1 MSHEGTNWAIR
12 QKGLKPATKLVL
24 WYLCDRHNPDFGCF
38 PRQDRLAAEA
48 EMSVS
53 SLNDHLRILEERG
66 LIRRIKRS
74 DPKTKQQ
81 LSTLYILGFEARF
94 TQGPSPKSG
103 DGQAEIPLPK
113 SGDGE
118 SAEDGPQGLDNAGE
132 FDADPVPDFGTGD
145 DEDPTPKT
153 DQKPTPK
160 FGDYS
165 KTVREITSKEED
177 AGASANPQ
185 PFAMTEAGM
194 DELLRIAGH
203 DPDGELP
210 SWWQGQIAADHVA
223 RWNRDHG
230 FTEARILSVARE
242 ARKGHVQAL
251 QGPKGFDA
259 AMKKAAKTAATPV
272 TAKPGTPESM
282 DQLCAFYAEKING
295 PGWFQTSL
303 QSDIRAE
310 LIRRK
315 MVTPE
320 RMRER
325 GL

>member
-81 LSTLYILGFEARF
+81 LSTLYILGFEDRF
-94 TQGPSPKSG
+94 
-103 DGQAEIPLPK
+103 AL
-113 SGDGE
+113 
-118 SAEDGPQGLDNAGE
+118 N
-132 FDADPVPDFGTGD
+132 PVPNSGTGPEGD
-145 DEDPTPKT
+145 DLPGSVDNYGENGGSDSEKPTPKA

-160 FGDYS
+160 SGTYS
-165 KTVREITSKEED
+165 KTVRERTSKEED
-177 AGASANPQ
+177 AGASASANPQ

-230 FTEARILSVARE
+230 FTEAQILSVARE

-295 PGWFQTSL
+295 PGWFPTSL
-303 QSDIRAE
+303 RSDIRAE
-310 LIRRK
+310 LIGRK

-325 GL
+325 GLQ

>member
-81 LSTLYILGFEARF
+81 LSTLYILGFEDRF
-94 TQGPSPKSG
+94 
-103 DGQAEIPLPK
+103 AL
-113 SGDGE
+113 
-118 SAEDGPQGLDNAGE
+118 N
-132 FDADPVPDFGTGD
+132 PVPNSGTGPEGD
-145 DEDPTPKT
+145 DLPGSVDNYGENGGSDSEKPTPKA

-160 FGDYS
+160 SGTYS
-165 KTVREITSKEED
+165 KTVRERTSKEED
-177 AGASANPQ
+177 AGASASANPQ

-295 PGWFQTSL
+295 PGWFPTSL
-303 QSDIRAE
+303 RSDIRAE
-310 LIRRK
+310 LIGRK

-325 GL
+325 GLQ

>member
-81 LSTLYILGFEARF
+81 LSTLYILGFEDRF
-94 TQGPSPKSG
+94 T
-103 DGQAEIPLPK
+103 L
-113 SGDGE
+113 
-118 SAEDGPQGLDNAGE
+118 N
-132 FDADPVPDFGTGD
+132 PVPNSGTGPEGD
-145 DEDPTPKT
+145 DLPGSVDNYGENGGSDSEKPTPET

-160 FGDYS
+160 SGTYS
-165 KTVREITSKEED
+165 KTVRERTSKEED
-177 AGASANPQ
+177 AGASASANPQ

-259 AMKKAAKTAATPV
+259 AMKKAAKTPAPPV

-295 PGWFQTSL
+295 PGWFPTSL
-303 QSDIRAE
+303 RSDIRAE
-310 LIRRK
+310 LIGRK

-325 GL
+325 GLQ

>member
-81 LSTLYILGFEARF
+81 LSTLYILGFEDRF
-94 TQGPSPKSG
+94 TLNQ
-103 DGQAEIPLPK
+103 
-113 SGDGE
+113 
-118 SAEDGPQGLDNAGE
+118 
-132 FDADPVPDFGTGD
+132 VPNSGTGPKGD
-145 DEDPTPKT
+145 DLPGSVDNYGENGGSDSEKPTPET

-160 FGDYS
+160 SGTYS
-165 KTVREITSKEED
+165 KTVRERTSKEED
-177 AGASANPQ
+177 AGASASANPQ

-259 AMKKAAKTAATPV
+259 AMKKAAKTAAQPV

-295 PGWFQTSL
+295 PGWFPTSL
-303 QSDIRAE
+303 RSDIRAE
-310 LIRRK
+310 LIGRK

-325 GL
+325 GLQ

>member
-81 LSTLYILGFEARF
+81 LSTLYILGFEDRF
-94 TQGPSPKSG
+94 T
-103 DGQAEIPLPK
+103 L
-113 SGDGE
+113 
-118 SAEDGPQGLDNAGE
+118 N
-132 FDADPVPDFGTGD
+132 PVPNSGTGPEGD
-145 DEDPTPKT
+145 DLPGSVDNYGENRGSDSEKPTPKT

-160 FGDYS
+160 SGTYS
-165 KTVREITSKEED
+165 KTVRERTCKEED
-177 AGASANPQ
+177 AGASASANPQ

-230 FTEARILSVARE
+230 FNEARILSVARE

-259 AMKKAAKTAATPV
+259 AMKKAAKPGSGYPTAA
-272 TAKPGTPESM
+272 PGSAESL
-282 DQLCAFYAEKING
+282 DQLCDFYAERING
-295 PGWFQTSL
+295 SGFVQSSL
-303 QSDIRAE
+303 SAHIVRE
-310 LIRRK
+310 LIGRK
-315 MVTPE
+315 MVTPQ

-325 GL
+325 GLL

>member
-81 LSTLYILGFEARF
+81 LSTLYILGFEDRF
-94 TQGPSPKSG
+94 T
-103 DGQAEIPLPK
+103 L
-113 SGDGE
+113 
-118 SAEDGPQGLDNAGE
+118 N
-132 FDADPVPDFGTGD
+132 PVPNSGTGPEGD
-145 DEDPTPKT
+145 DLPGSVDNYGENGGSDSEKPTPKT

-160 FGDYS
+160 SGTYRES
-165 KTVREITSKEED
+165 VRERTSKEED
-177 AGASANPQ
+177 AGASASANPQ

-194 DELLRIAGH
+194 DELIRIAGH

-295 PGWFQTSL
+295 PGWFPTSL
-303 QSDIRAE
+303 RSDIRAE
-310 LIRRK
+310 LIGRK

-325 GL
+325 GLQ

>member
-81 LSTLYILGFEARF
+81 LSTLYILGFEDRF
-94 TQGPSPKSG
+94 TLNQ
-103 DGQAEIPLPK
+103 
-113 SGDGE
+113 
-118 SAEDGPQGLDNAGE
+118 
-132 FDADPVPDFGTGD
+132 VPNSGTGPEGD
-145 DEDPTPKT
+145 DLPGSVDNYGENGGSDSEKPTPET

-160 FGDYS
+160 SGTYS
-165 KTVREITSKEED
+165 KTVRERTSKEED
-177 AGASANPQ
+177 AGASASANPQ

-259 AMKKAAKTAATPV
+259 AMKKAAKTAAQPV

-295 PGWFQTSL
+295 PGWFPTSL
-303 QSDIRAE
+303 RSDIRAE
-310 LIRRK
+310 LIGRK

-325 GL
+325 GLQ

>member
-81 LSTLYILGFEARF
+81 LSTLYILGFEDRF
-94 TQGPSPKSG
+94 T
-103 DGQAEIPLPK
+103 L
-113 SGDGE
+113 
-118 SAEDGPQGLDNAGE
+118 N
-132 FDADPVPDFGTGD
+132 PVPNSGTGPEGD
-145 DEDPTPKT
+145 DLPGSVDNYGENGGSGSEKPTPET

-160 FGDYS
+160 SGTYS
-165 KTVREITSKEED
+165 KTVRERTSKEED
-177 AGASANPQ
+177 AGASASANPQ

-259 AMKKAAKTAATPV
+259 AMKKAAKTAAQPV

-295 PGWFQTSL
+295 PGWFPTSL
-303 QSDIRAE
+303 RSDIRAE
-310 LIRRK
+310 LIGRK

-325 GL
+325 GLQ

>member
-81 LSTLYILGFEARF
+81 LSTLYILGFEDRF
-94 TQGPSPKSG
+94 T
-103 DGQAEIPLPK
+103 L
-113 SGDGE
+113 
-118 SAEDGPQGLDNAGE
+118 N
-132 FDADPVPDFGTGD
+132 PVPNSGTGPEGD
-145 DEDPTPKT
+145 DLPGSVDNYGENGGSDSEKPTPKT

-160 FGDYS
+160 SGTYS

-177 AGASANPQ
+177 AGASASANPQ

-295 PGWFQTSL
+295 PGWFPTSL
-303 QSDIRAE
+303 RSDIRAE
-310 LIRRK
+310 LIGRK

-325 GL
+325 GLQ

>member
-81 LSTLYILGFEARF
+81 LSTLYILGFEDRF
-94 TQGPSPKSG
+94 T
-103 DGQAEIPLPK
+103 L
-113 SGDGE
+113 
-118 SAEDGPQGLDNAGE
+118 N
-132 FDADPVPDFGTGD
+132 PVPNSGTGPEGD
-145 DEDPTPKT
+145 DLPGSVDNYGENGGSDSEKPTPET

-177 AGASANPQ
+177 AGARANPQ

-194 DELLRIAGH
+194 DA
-203 DPDGELP
+203 
-210 SWWQGQIAADHVA
+210 
-223 RWNRDHG
+223 
-230 FTEARILSVARE
+230 
-242 ARKGHVQAL
+242 
-251 QGPKGFDA
+251 
-259 AMKKAAKTAATPV
+259 
-272 TAKPGTPESM
+272 
-282 DQLCAFYAEKING
+282 
-295 PGWFQTSL
+295 
-303 QSDIRAE
+303 
-310 LIRRK
+310 
-315 MVTPE
+315 
-320 RMRER
+320 
-325 GL
+325 

>member
-81 LSTLYILGFEARF
+81 LSTLYILGFEDRF
-94 TQGPSPKSG
+94 T
-103 DGQAEIPLPK
+103 L
-113 SGDGE
+113 
-118 SAEDGPQGLDNAGE
+118 N
-132 FDADPVPDFGTGD
+132 PVPNSGTGPEGD
-145 DEDPTPKT
+145 DLPGSVDNYRENGGSDSEKPTPKT

-160 FGDYS
+160 FGTYS

-303 QSDIRAE
+303 RSDIRAE

-325 GL
+325 GLQ